1 MIQIKKIFSSKTSY
15 FFFTKVVKP
24 LITKKSKTPI
34 RKILYIYCKLFLFFI
49 NRRFVKFYL
58 FLTYVISEIIY
69 TSFFAVYIYFFLRD
83 KVFYCIFFSWFIIV
97 EIVWFWRK
105 MLLKSFVI
113 QCWIEVD
120 EMSNQGKIFF
130 CF

>member
-83 KVFYCIFFSWFIIV
+83 KVFYCIFFPWFIIV